1 MVARHVND
9 NFKLSKVLEVL
20 ALLVKYGYY
29 DDPMDVEEVLWPL
42 VEVMNGLTDLLFPKT
57 SASTSSEWG
66 GGGGGGE
73 WASGQISPSSLCEQV
88 QRRKNS
94 GRTFATRR
102 LSRTKPSLQ

>member
-66 GGGGGGE
+66 GGGGNGPVVRSLPPPSVNRCRGE
-73 WASGQISPSSLCEQV
+73 RILEEHSLH
-88 QRRKNS
+88 
-94 GRTFATRR
+94 GD
-102 LSRTKPSLQ
+102 